1 MGAVIVALVGALMV
15 LNSGERLGNERVVV
29 LPSADGH
36 VGTVIVE
43 RGDVRVVL
51 NEAYATSIIRDG
63 GEPVRE
69 TLSPAEA
76 RADFSVV
83 LGALREL
90 ADSGERLGNERVVVL
105 PSSDGHVGT
114 VIVERSGVRV
124 VLNEAYATSIIR
136 DGGEP
141 VRETLSPEE
150 ARADFSVVL
159 GALPE
164 LPKAFLVYFN
174 EGTDELTPESRV
186 EFEKIRAELRERS
199 APDIAVIGHTD
210 RRATDVY
217 NDRLSLQRAERVREE
232 LIKLGIPPAR
242 IQASGRGEREPL
254 VPTPDG
260 VSEPQNR
267 RVEIN
272 VR

>member
-43 RGDVRVVL
+43 RGGVRIVL
-51 NEAYATSIIRDG
+51 NEAYASSIIRDG

-69 TLSPAEA
+69 TLPQAEA
-76 RADFSVV
+76 RADYSA
-83 LGALREL
+83 ALM
-90 ADSGERLGNERVVVL
+90 
-105 PSSDGHVGT
+105 
-114 VIVERSGVRV
+114 
-124 VLNEAYATSIIR
+124 
-136 DGGEP
+136 
-141 VRETLSPEE
+141 
-150 ARADFSVVL
+150 
-159 GALPE
+159 ALPE

-186 EFEKIRAELRERS
+186 EFEKILAELRERE
-199 APDIAVIGHTD
+199 APDIVVIGHTD
-210 RRATDVY
+210 RLATDAY

-232 LIKLGIPPAR
+232 LIKLGIPEGR
-242 IQASGRGEREPL
+242 IHAAGRGEREPL
-254 VPTPDG
+254 VPTLDG
-260 VSEPQNR
+260 VAEPRNR